1 MEMREIYEKKIT
13 LDQHP
18 INSSEKQESCKK
30 ISQRNKC
37 PIEGREITE
46 TTITNPPQLRKC

>member
-1 MEMREIYEKKIT
+1 MRGNIYKKLT
-13 LDQHP
+13 LLDQHP

-37 PIEGREITE
+37 PTEGHKITE
-46 TTITNPPQLRKC
+46 TVIINPP